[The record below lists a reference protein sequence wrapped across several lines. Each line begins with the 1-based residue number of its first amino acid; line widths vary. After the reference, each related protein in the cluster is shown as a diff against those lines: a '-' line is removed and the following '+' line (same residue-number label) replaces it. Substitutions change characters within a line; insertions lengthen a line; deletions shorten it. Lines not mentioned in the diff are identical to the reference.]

1 MKNSS
6 LSHSVFLLIS
16 LFLTLIFLSRKELA
30 DYSLQLTAFLIVFL
44 VISHKIFTLSSF
56 LMVESIISTISIVL
70 VTSTTGGLSS
80 PFFFLNH
87 FLLFELS
94 LLLEPEVPVILTL
107 GLMVFYLFS
116 FQVGSSFNNL
126 IYLSSFIFMTPL
138 AFFAGNAYKVLKTP
152 KLN

>member
-56 LMVESIISTISIVL
+56 LMVESVVSTISIVL
-70 VTSTTGGLSS
+70 VTSATGGLSS

-116 FQVGSSFNNL
+116 YQVGNTFNNL

-138 AFFAGNAYKVLKTP
+138 AFLVGNAYRA
-152 KLN
+152 LNWRKS